1 MSYCGIHSRVMDIEY
16 GVPQRSVLGPLLFIL
31 YHNVHITMIIY
42 RCLKLRSQNVSLS
55 LWSPGMCM
63 SCIFFL
69 FLSLCI
75 CVYICVYM
83 AIYKYY
89 YLFICSIILKY
100 CKYTCLI
107 KYISIYTCIYMD
119 LPIRNQ
125 SCFFVRT
132 VSIVYIVTDMV
143 MVDRSVWLLSTDHNQ
158 IRVLQLSGKSTHYH
172 FYCTKTLIT
181 CQTSHYH
188 NLCHRS
194 YRI

>member
-31 YHNVHITMIIY
+31 YTNDIPQCLHHHDNIQVPQTEVTECVFVFVVTWNVYVMY
-42 RCLKLRSQNVSLS
+42 FFSFSLHMRVH
-55 LWSPGMCM
+55 MC
-63 SCIFFL
+63 
-69 FLSLCI
+69 
-75 CVYICVYM
+75 
-83 AIYKYY
+83 IYKYY

-107 KYISIYTCIYMD
+107 KYISIYIYMD

-143 MVDRSVWLLSTDHNQ
+143 MVDQ
-158 IRVLQLSGKSTHYH
+158 SG
-172 FYCTKTLIT
+172 YCRLIT
-181 CQTSHYH
+181 TKSVCYSSLENPPTIISTAQ
-188 NLCHRS
+188 R
-194 YRI
+194 R